1 MCGNLTSRIIWFLTP
16 LFPSAQVIY
25 GRKTFSEFFTHFF
38 ILHNLSKVSK
48 DYFQIKDNFGT
59 FLARKFQIK
68 DSFDIFKNF
77 SNKWLQPRFCPKCR
91 ILKSKSL
98 CWLTDKFSLFFA
110 CFRILLFYAWVQLP
124 SYRCR
129 SIYSMARIRVIKGTS
144 SVDSPIFAL

>member
-25 GRKTFSEFFTHFF
+25 GRKTFFGIFHPIFSFNIIWAKWAKLISELK
-38 ILHNLSKVSK
+38 I
-48 DYFQIKDNFGT
+48 IFG
-59 FLARKFQIK
+59 AKI
-68 DSFDIFKNF
+68 
-77 SNKWLQPRFCPKCR
+77 SNKIILFFCFSKTIANYRWLQPHFCPKCR
-91 ILKSKSL
+91 ILISKSL
-98 CWLTDKFSLFFA
+98 SWLTDKFSLFFA
-110 CFRILLFYAWVQLP
+110 CFKILLFYAWVQLP